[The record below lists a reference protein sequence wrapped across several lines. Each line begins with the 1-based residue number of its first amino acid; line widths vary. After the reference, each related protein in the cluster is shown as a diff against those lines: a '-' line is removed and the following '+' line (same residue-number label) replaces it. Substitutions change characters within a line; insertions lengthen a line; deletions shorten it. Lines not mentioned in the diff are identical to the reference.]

1 MEEKSK
7 FAALFWPL
15 RIGLGATA
23 LLAGADKFTNLL
35 ADWEKYVAP
44 EFSETLP
51 LSNKSFMRIVGVI
64 EMLVGVG
71 ILSPKVEISSYAASV
86 WLSCI
91 AANLVLNKNYDIA
104 VRDMDMAISAFALGQ
119 LSKLRAQSA
128 SEKDGFTLYEKPAA

>member
-7 FAALFWPL
+7 FAISFWPL

-23 LLAGADKFTNLL
+23 FLAGADKFTNLL
-35 ADWEKYVAP
+35 TDWEKYVAP
-44 EFSETLP
+44 EFSEKLP
-51 LSNKSFMRIVGVI
+51 LSNKSFMRIVGIV

-86 WLSCI
+86 WLTCI

-104 VRDMDMAISAFALGQ
+104 VRDIDMAIGAFVLAQ
-119 LSKLRAQSA
+119 LSKVREQSA
-128 SEKDGFTLYEKPAA
+128 SEQARSAMYQTPAA